1 MRHHNANSGN
11 GNPSLDEATARRI
24 VEECYDRIL
33 AYCRQHAPDGTDPR
47 DVTQEAFLRLA
58 RLGSETEL
66 DNPLSY
72 LISVARNLCIDAYR
86 KQRVQTLPLDTY
98 ADAPEMAD
106 PHDTLGDV
114 ELACALERL
123 DPDLR
128 EVLELRYDQGLTVT
142 EAARVLGISRFAATR
157 RLRRALT
164 ALEQLLSPH
173 AEGDAYGKA
182 R

>member
-1 MRHHNANSGN
+1 MRHRNANRRSG
-11 GNPSLDEATARRI
+11 GPGLDEATARRI
-24 VEECYDRIL
+24 VEECYDRVL
-33 AYCRQHAPDGTDPR
+33 AYCRRHAPDGTDPR

-72 LISVARNLCIDAYR
+72 LIAVARNLCIDAYR
-86 KQRVQTLPLDTY
+86 KQRVQTVPLDTCT
-98 ADAPEMAD
+98 DAPEMAD
-106 PHDTLGDV
+106 PHDALDDV
-114 ELACALERL
+114 ELAYALERL
-123 DPDLR
+123 DPGLR

-142 EAARVLGISRFAATR
+142 EAARVLGISRFATTR
-157 RLRRALT
+157 RLKRALA

-173 AEGDAYGKA
+173 AEGDAYENA

>member
-1 MRHHNANSGN
+1 M
-11 GNPSLDEATARRI
+11 
-24 VEECYDRIL
+24 
-33 AYCRQHAPDGTDPR
+33 
-47 DVTQEAFLRLA
+47 
-58 RLGSETEL
+58 
-66 DNPLSY
+66 
-72 LISVARNLCIDAYR
+72 
-86 KQRVQTLPLDTY
+86 QTVPLDTY

-106 PHDTLGDV
+106 PHDAFGDV
-114 ELACALERL
+114 ELTYALERL